1 MSTSDTELKQSV
13 HRSLI
18 WSLVI
23 AFVISL
29 FAALLTAC
37 VDLAAG
43 AHVMESLK
51 SAWGTFYEVATL
63 CMLVLTVFWAVRMAI
78 IFKS

>member
-1 MSTSDTELKQSV
+1 MSAPDIELKRSV

-29 FAALLTAC
+29 FAALFTAC

-43 AHVMESLK
+43 AHIMESAK
-51 SAWGTFYEVATL
+51 SAWGAFCEVATL
-63 CMLVLTVFWAVRMAI
+63 CLQGLTVFWTVKLVI
-78 IFKS
+78 IFKA